1 MDSHPT
7 DTAAQEAHREEL
19 KLRAQLAARTEV
31 DDIKWLM
38 SSKRGRRIV
47 HRVLEGAGVYRISF
61 HTNAL
66 QMAFNEGNRNQGNAL
81 LAMVTTHC
89 PERYIDLL
97 NEAKNNEH

>member
-1 MDSHPT
+1 MDSNPT
-7 DTAAQEAHREEL
+7 DTAAQEAHRDGL

-31 DDIKWLM
+31 EDIKWLM

-47 HRVLEGAGVYRISF
+47 HRLLDSAGVYRISF

-81 LAMVTTHC
+81 LALITTHC
-89 PERYIDLL
+89 PDRYTDLL
-97 NEAKNNEH
+97 NEAKEQ

>member
-1 MDSHPT
+1 MDPHPT
-7 DTAAQEAHREEL
+7 DINSQEAAREE
-19 KLRAQLAARTEV
+19 KRLRAEVAARTEV
-31 DDIKWLM
+31 EDIKWLM

-47 HRVLEGAGVYRISF
+47 HRMLESAGVYRISF

-89 PERYIDLL
+89 PDRYTELL